1 MKRCLSVLRLA
12 AMLALSAFA
21 LQAQT
26 LSHMIRDTGLTPED
40 FTMMD
45 EAASG
50 LYTADR
56 PQTGS
61 EASWSNPDSMSHGT
75 VRLEAMREHLAGRC
89 ARPRHFRAWVVFD
102 CPLPR
107 MPPWCQ
113 WSRPLSRHRLLR

>member
-50 LYTADR
+50 LYTAAR
-56 PQTGS
+56 PRVGG

-75 VRLEAMREHLAGRC
+75 VRLETMREGCAAILHTFHARGAARARDLRIRRCKDGDGR
-89 ARPRHFRAWVVFD
+89 W
-102 CPLPR
+102 
-107 MPPWCQ
+107 
-113 WSRPLSRHRLLR
+113 LLQP